1 MLLGL
6 THPIMKENCILDE
19 KNIIKIPQNDIENF
33 NISKSKT
40 WKNSID
46 IGFNI
51 KEEIDILNLFI
62 IVKSYIKNIEFFC
75 FKMST
80 VIKKKE
86 EDIFITENLML
97 NQFIKMS
104 YWEFEKWLLEK
115 IHYDSKY
122 ISDDKDL
129 YAITIFF
136 QSKIIEGLNLKYKKD
151 VLNILKPIYPWKQ
164 EILQEINIKNYIKE
178 NEIEKIIKKM
188 ENDYDKKTI
197 IDDLK
202 KLLDKIK

>member
-1 MLLGL
+1 
-6 THPIMKENCILDE
+6 
-19 KNIIKIPQNDIENF
+19 
-33 NISKSKT
+33 
-40 WKNSID
+40 
-46 IGFNI
+46 
-51 KEEIDILNLFI
+51 
-62 IVKSYIKNIEFFC
+62 
-75 FKMST
+75 MST

-164 EILQEINIKNYIKE
+164 EILQEVNIKNYIKE

-188 ENDYDKKTI
+188 ENNYDKKII

>member
-86 EDIFITENLML
+86 DDIFITENLML

-129 YAITIFF
+129 YAITVFF
-136 QSKIIEGLNLKYKKD
+136 QSKIIEGLNLKHKKD
-151 VLNILKPIYPWKQ
+151 VLNFLKPIYPWKE

-178 NEIEKIIKKM
+178 NEIKKIIKKI
-188 ENDYDKKTI
+188 ENNYDKKAI
-197 IDDLK
+197 LDDLK